1 VTPSEAPANVR
12 SITRRAITWALC
24 AGVAAVAATV
34 LVGAWITRDEPEHEF
49 SVVLSTPGIFTEPTV
64 PGASG
69 GNPDT
74 TGRPLPATV
83 FEDGSGAERA
93 LSEFRGTPLV
103 INNWYS
109 ACPPCAREL
118 ADFAAVDA
126 ELRADGR
133 AIQFVGVNPYDNA
146 ERMTEFA
153 AERGVAYEL
162 WRDTARTFG
171 VELGIVAYPVTVFVD
186 ADGQIV
192 RQVGE
197 IDAAGLR
204 AAIDELFPA

>member
-1 VTPSEAPANVR
+1 MR
-12 SITRRAITWALC
+12 SGTRRAITWALG
-24 AGVAAVAATV
+24 AGVVAVVAT
-34 LVGAWITRDEPEHEF
+34 LLIGAQLARDEPQYEAT
-49 SVVLSTPGIFTEPTV
+49 VVLDTPGIFTEPTV
-64 PGASG
+64 AVDSAPR
-69 GNPDT
+69 PDA

-83 FEDGSGAERA
+83 FEDGSGAERTLA
-93 LSEFRGTPLV
+93 EFRGTPLV

-109 ACPPCAREL
+109 ACAPCAREL

-126 ELRADGR
+126 ELQAAGR
-133 AIQFVGVNPYDNA
+133 AIQFVGVNPFDNA

-153 AERGVAYEL
+153 AERGVTYEL
-162 WRDTARTFG
+162 WRDTARTLG
-171 VELGIVAYPVTVFVD
+171 VELDIVAYPVTVFVD

>member
-12 SITRRAITWALC
+12 GAITWALC

-34 LVGAWITRDEPEHEF
+34 LIGAQIIGDDPEYEA
-49 SVVLSTPGIFTEPTV
+49 SVVLDTPGIFTEPTV
-64 PGASG
+64 PGDSG
-69 GNPDT
+69 GNPDA

-83 FEDGSGAERA
+83 FEDASGAERT
-93 LSEFRGTPLV
+93 LREFRGAPLV
-103 INNWYS
+103 INNWYA

-118 ADFAAVDA
+118 ADFATVDA
-126 ELRADGR
+126 ELQAAGR
-133 AIQFVGVNPYDNA
+133 AVQFVGVNPYDNA
-146 ERMTEFA
+146 EKMTEFA
-153 AERGVAYEL
+153 AERGVLYEL
-162 WRDTARTFG
+162 WRDTARTLG

-186 ADGQIV
+186 ADGKIV

>member
-12 SITRRAITWALC
+12 SSTRRALTWALC
-24 AGVAAVAATV
+24 AGVVAVAATI
-34 LVGAWITRDEPEHEF
+34 LIGARLAGDEPEYEA
-49 SVVLSTPGIFTEPTV
+49 SVVLDTPGIFTEPTV
-64 PGASG
+64 AG
-69 GNPDT
+69 GRAGNRDA
-74 TGRPLPATV
+74 TGRPLPDTV
-83 FEDGSGAERA
+83 FADASGAERTLA
-93 LSEFRGTPLV
+93 EFRGTPLV

-118 ADFAAVDA
+118 ADFATVDA
-126 ELRADGR
+126 ELQAAGR
-133 AIQFVGVNPYDNA
+133 AVQFVGVNPYDNA
-146 ERMTEFA
+146 EKMIEFA
-153 AERGVAYEL
+153 AARGVTYEL
-162 WRDTARTFG
+162 WRDTARTLG